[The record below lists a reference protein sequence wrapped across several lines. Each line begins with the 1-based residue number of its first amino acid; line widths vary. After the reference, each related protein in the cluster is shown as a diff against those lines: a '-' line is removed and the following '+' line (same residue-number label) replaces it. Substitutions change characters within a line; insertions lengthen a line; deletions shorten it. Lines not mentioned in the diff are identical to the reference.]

1 MGILVGE
8 KKIVGKGLVFCVDAK
23 NKQSYA
29 GSGTAWND
37 LIGSNNGTLTNGPT
51 HNANGYMTFDG
62 TNDFS
67 THGNASSVQFTNNF
81 SAEIWVRPHAIDQDT
96 TIFSRDDGSNRQWW
110 IFLQNN
116 ESIWWS
122 IENVG
127 NAQSPTGLYTANNW
141 FHICGTYDGSTM
153 VNYVNG
159 TARTTTT
166 GVSGNVNSGTA
177 ALNIGNRD
185 NDDRHLD
192 GDVGCARLY
201 NRALSAAEVLQN
213 FNAQRARF
221 GI

>member
-37 LIGSNNGTLTNGPT
+37 LIGSNNGTLTNGPV
-51 HNANGYMTFDG
+51 HNGNYFTFDG

-67 THGNASSVQFTNNF
+67 THGNDSSVQLNHKT
-81 SAEIWVRPHAIDQDT
+81 AAVWIRPHSIHNT
-96 TIFSRDDGSNRQWW
+96 TFFGRDNGSNRQWW
-110 IFLQNN
+110 LYFQD
-116 ESIWWS
+116 SGVIWWWDDTTDGTFS
-122 IENVG
+122 NSNAYSANVW
-127 NAQSPTGLYTANNW
+127 T
-141 FHICGTYDGSTM
+141 HICGTYDGSNMTL
-153 VNYVNG
+153 YKDG
-159 TARTTTT
+159 SQLAQTARTGTTA
-166 GVSGNVNSGTA
+166 SGTA

-185 NDDRHLD
+185 NNDRHLD
-192 GDVGCARLY
+192 GDIGCVHLY
-201 NRALSAAEVLQN
+201 NRGLSAAEVLQN

>member
-23 NKQSYA
+23 NKQSYT

-37 LIGSNNGTLTNGPT
+37 LIGSNNGTLTNGT
-51 HNANGYMTFDG
+51 AYNANGYMTFDG

-67 THGNASSVQFTNNF
+67 THGNDSSVQFTNNF
-81 SAEIWVRPHAIDQDT
+81 SAEIWVRPHAINQDT
-96 TIFSRDDGSNRQWW
+96 TIFSRDNGSNRQWW

-116 ESIWWS
+116 ESIWFS
-122 IENVG
+122 VEDVG
-127 NAQSPTGLYTANNW
+127 NAQSPTSLYTANTW
-141 FHICGTYDGSTM
+141 FHICGTYNGSS
-153 VNYVNG
+153 VINYVNG
-159 TARTTTT
+159 TARTTTNS
-166 GVSGNVNSGTA
+166 VSGNVNSGTA

-185 NDDRHLD
+185 NNDRHLD

>member
-37 LIGSNNGTLTNGPT
+37 LIKSNNGTLTNGT
-51 HNANGYMTFDG
+51 AYNANGYMTFDG

-67 THGNASSVQFTNNF
+67 THGNDSSVQFTNNF
-81 SAEIWVRPHAIDQDT
+81 SAEIWVRPHAVDQDT
-96 TIFSRDDGSNRQWW
+96 TIFSRDNGSNRQWW

-122 IENVG
+122 IEGVG
-127 NAQSPTGLYTANNW
+127 NAQSPTGLYTANTW
-141 FHICGTYDGSTM
+141 FHICGTYNGSTM

-159 TARTTTT
+159 TARTTT
-166 GVSGNVNSGTA
+166 GSLSGNVSSGTA
-177 ALNIGNRD
+177 NLNIGNRD
-185 NDDRHLD
+185 NNDRHLD

-201 NRALSAAEVLQN
+201 NRALSATEVLQN
-213 FNAQRARF
+213 FNAQRGRF
-221 GI
+221 GV